1 MKEQHLG
8 VRRFRGKGPGTDVH
22 QLLKRFK
29 GGGAGDDGN
38 RLLPGGGLKT
48 MLDAMEVPSHARH
61 LLLQLNTQRTKGF
74 LCDVIIVVQ
83 NALFRAH
90 KNILAASSLYLKS
103 LVVHDNL
110 INLDHEMVSPG
121 VFRVILDYIYTGRLS
136 EGDPTCPTEP
146 NIGAVL
152 AAASYLQLLDLVA
165 LCKKKLKRNGK
176 YHPMPRF
183 LPSKISP
190 SGMGGR
196 LRVSTPVIQPCFP
209 GGVMGSHA
217 LRGPPLEDQAPHPIY
232 APTQGPGPYPSAQV
246 ALPPQPGLRMTND
259 RNCSPIYGL
268 DLSKKSPSSQSQ
280 QHPSHPHLSHP
291 TDEEPEGE
299 LSRRASPLLSPSEG
313 PGKMEAVQGAGSLTP
328 HSFPLLSQP
337 LAPHLPHLQRSSS
350 QGQEPYPC
358 PPSPEPPEEAG
369 ERGRDGPSIYR
380 WVKNEPLLCSVD
392 DEDEEDEDEIGG
404 MGEQDKEAH
413 HQHMNH
419 HKNGEEKL
427 TLSEGSYGRGVACDG
442 EDENGTG
449 SEETGSSE
457 GRPSPPG
464 PRGRYH
470 MPYEPES
477 FGDNLYVCIPCDKG
491 FPSSEQLNAHVE
503 THAEEEL
510 NHGAEVDSGNGTGK
524 PAGASNGPAGL
535 TNAGS
540 LHSPFMESK
549 VGQNLHAMG
558 IGEMIR
564 PYRCSSCD
572 KTYKDPA
579 TLRQHEKTHW
589 LTRPY
594 PCSICGKK
602 FTQRGTMTRHM
613 RSHLGLKPFACDA
626 CGMRFT
632 RQYRLTEHMRIH
644 SGEKPYECQVC
655 GGKFAQQRNLIS
667 HMKMHSSAGSAGGL
681 VADGKLKMDFAEG
694 IYPLSKYAAEHLGL
708 KQEKASELL
717 AQASQHLLADAKAME
732 SLYPLSKLTAE
743 HLGLAHDK
751 MDILPMPATPQQL
764 HAEAR
769 TIDRY
774 SPS

>member
-1 MKEQHLG
+1 MII
-8 VRRFRGKGPGTDVH
+8 
-22 QLLKRFK
+22 KRDLDRMAEEI
-29 GGGAGDDGN
+29 GH
-38 RLLPGGGLKT
+38 PGGGLKS

-136 EGDPTCPTEP
+136 EGDPTSPTEP

-176 YHPMPRF
+176 YHLHPNPGF
-183 LPSKISP
+183 LPYKIGSG
-190 SGMGGR
+190 GMGGR
-196 LRVSTPVIQPCFP
+196 FRVSTPVIQSCLS
-209 GGVMGSHA
+209 GGVVTAPRST
-217 LRGPPLEDQAPHPIY
+217 PLEDLPPLPMAPHGGEIY
-232 APTQGPGPYPSAQV
+232 APAPTQGPPPYPPTKASLSPQSSLR
-246 ALPPQPGLRMTND
+246 LPPTD
-259 RNCSPIYGL
+259 RNCSSVYGL

-280 QHPSHPHLSHP
+280 LSSSHPHLISSLHP
-291 TDEEPEGE
+291 DEDPEGE
-299 LSRRASPLLSPSEG
+299 LDRTTSPMHSPNDGSRKVETAHH
-313 PGKMEAVQGAGSLTP
+313 VGSLTP
-328 HSFPLLSQP
+328 HAFPLSNHP
-337 LAPHLPHLQRSSS
+337 LAPHLPHLHRSH
-350 QGQEPYPC
+350 GQESYPC
-358 PPSPEPPEEAG
+358 HPSPEPMEDSREH
-369 ERGRDGPSIYR
+369 GRDGSSIYR
-380 WVKNEPLLCSVD
+380 WVKNEPSNPE
-392 DEDEEDEDEIGG
+392 DEDEEDEEDDSGG
-404 MGEQDKEAH
+404 MGEQDKDRQ

-419 HKNGEEKL
+419 HKNGDEKMNMN
-427 TLSEGSYGRGVACDG
+427 ERGYDRGTVNCDDG

-457 GRPSPPG
+457 GRSSPNG
-464 PRGRYH
+464 AGGRYH
-470 MPYEPES
+470 LPYEPES

-503 THAEEEL
+503 THNEEEL
-510 NHGAEVDSGNGTGK
+510 NNGSELDNSNNSGK
-524 PAGASNGPAGL
+524 P
-535 TNAGS
+535 TNAHGPTS
-540 LHSPFMESK
+540 LNSPSGLHSPFPDSK
-549 VGQNLHAMG
+549 SVPNHHP
-558 IGEMIR
+558 IGLGEIIR
-564 PYRCSSCD
+564 PYRCSSCE
-572 KTYKDPA
+572 KSYKDPA

-667 HMKMHSSAGSAGGL
+667 HMKMHSSGGAGGGL
-681 VADGKLKMDFAEG
+681 TPDGKLKIDFSEG
-694 IYPLSKYAAEHLGL
+694 IYPLSKYTAEHLGL
-708 KQEKASELL
+708 KQEKTCDLL
-717 AQASQHLLADAKAME
+717 TASQHLLADAKAME
-732 SLYPLSKLTAE
+732 SFYPLSKLAVE
-743 HLGLAHDK
+743 HLGLAGKIDV
-751 MDILPMPATPQQL
+751 LNQTLQPQ
-764 HAEAR
+764 ESR

>member
-1 MKEQHLG
+1 
-8 VRRFRGKGPGTDVH
+8 
-22 QLLKRFK
+22 
-29 GGGAGDDGN
+29 
-38 RLLPGGGLKT
+38 
-48 MLDAMEVPSHARH
+48 MEVPSHARH

-136 EGDPTCPTEP
+136 EGDPTSPTEP

-152 AAASYLQLLDLVA
+152 AAASYLQLLDLVT

-176 YHPMPRF
+176 YHLRPNPGF
-183 LPSKISP
+183 LPYKIDP

-196 LRVSTPVIQPCFP
+196 RFRISPPVIHSVMSTPRPT
-209 GGVMGSHA
+209 
-217 LRGPPLEDQAPHPIY
+217 PLE
-232 APTQGPGPYPSAQV
+232 
-246 ALPPQPGLRMTND
+246 N
-259 RNCSPIYGL
+259 N
-268 DLSKKSPSSQSQ
+268 
-280 QHPSHPHLSHP
+280 
-291 TDEEPEGE
+291 EE
-299 LSRRASPLLSPSEG
+299 
-313 PGKMEAVQGAGSLTP
+313 KMNMS
-328 HSFPLLSQP
+328 
-337 LAPHLPHLQRSSS
+337 
-350 QGQEPYPC
+350 
-358 PPSPEPPEEAG
+358 
-369 ERGRDGPSIYR
+369 ERGYDRGT
-380 WVKNEPLLCSVD
+380 CD
-392 DEDEEDEDEIGG
+392 D
-404 MGEQDKEAH
+404 A
-413 HQHMNH
+413 
-419 HKNGEEKL
+419 
-427 TLSEGSYGRGVACDG
+427 

-457 GRPSPPG
+457 GRPSPSGPG
-464 PRGRYH
+464 GRYH

-503 THAEEEL
+503 THNEEEL
-510 NHGAEVDSGNGTGK
+510 NNGSEVDN
-524 PAGASNGPAGL
+524 N
-535 TNAGS
+535 N
-540 LHSPFMESK
+540 
-549 VGQNLHAMG
+549 
-558 IGEMIR
+558 
-564 PYRCSSCD
+564 
-572 KTYKDPA
+572 PA

-667 HMKMHSSAGSAGGL
+667 HMKMHSSGGAGGGL
-681 VADGKLKMDFAEG
+681 TPDGKLKMDFSEG

-708 KQEKASELL
+708 KQEKTSDLFA
-717 AQASQHLLADAKAME
+717 ASQHLLADAKVME
-732 SLYPLSKLTAE
+732 SLYPLSKLAVE
-743 HLGLAHDK
+743 HLGLTHNK
-751 MDILPMPATPQQL
+751 MDILNPSLPPTSQQL
-764 HAEAR
+764 SAESR

>member
-1 MKEQHLG
+1 MIMK
-8 VRRFRGKGPGTDVH
+8 
-22 QLLKRFK
+22 
-29 GGGAGDDGN
+29 GDLERMAEEFGH
-38 RLLPGGGLKT
+38 PGGGLKT

-136 EGDPTCPTEP
+136 EGDPTSPTEP

-165 LCKKKLKRNGK
+165 LCKKKLKRPGK
-176 YHPMPRF
+176 YHLRPTPGF
-183 LPSKISP
+183 LPYSKMGP
-190 SGMGGR
+190 SGMVGGR
-196 LRVSTPVIQPCFP
+196 LRVSTPVIQPCFSS
-209 GGVMGSHA
+209 GVMTAHGP
-217 LRGPPLEDQAPHPIY
+217 RGPPLEDLPPHPLAHHAGELY
-232 APTQGPGPYPSAQV
+232 APGSTQGTQPYPPTQA
-246 ALPPQPGLRMTND
+246 ALPSQPGLRLPSTD

-268 DLSKKSPSSQSQ
+268 DLSKKSPSQSQ
-280 QHPSHPHLSHP
+280 QHSAHPHLSHH
-291 TDEEPEGE
+291 DEEPDGE
-299 LSRRASPLLSPSEG
+299 LSHRTSPMLSPSEG
-313 PGKMEAVQGAGSLTP
+313 AGKMEAVHRGGSLTP
-328 HSFPLLSQP
+328 HSFPLLNQP
-337 LAPHLPHLQRSSS
+337 LASHLPHLQRSNS

-358 PPSPEPPEEAG
+358 PPSPEPSEEPG
-369 ERGRDGPSIYR
+369 ERNRDGPSIYR
-380 WVKNEPLLCSVD
+380 WVKNEPMPYSV
-392 DEDEEDEDEIGG
+392 EDEDEDDDEEDSGG
-404 MGEQDKEAH
+404 MGEQEKEV

-419 HKNGEEKL
+419 HKNGEEKMN
-427 TLSEGSYGRGVACDG
+427 LSEGGYGRGVTCDG

-464 PRGRYH
+464 ARGRYH

-503 THAEEEL
+503 THTEEEL
-510 NHGAEVDSGNGTGK
+510 NPGGEMDSSNSNSTGK
-524 PAGASNGPAGL
+524 PSNANGPASL
-535 TNAGS
+535 NSTGS
-540 LHSPFMESK
+540 LHSPFLDSK
-549 VGQNLHAMG
+549 SGQNLHPMG

-572 KTYKDPA
+572 KSYKDPA

-667 HMKMHSSAGSAGGL
+667 HMKMHSSGGAGGGL
-681 VADGKLKMDFAEG
+681 AADGKLKIDFTEG

-743 HLGLAHDK
+743 HLGLTHDK
-751 MDILPMPATPQQL
+751 MDILPLPPAPQPL
-764 HAEAR
+764 PTESR

>member
-1 MKEQHLG
+1 
-8 VRRFRGKGPGTDVH
+8 
-22 QLLKRFK
+22 
-29 GGGAGDDGN
+29 
-38 RLLPGGGLKT
+38 

-136 EGDPTCPTEP
+136 EGDPTSPTEP

-152 AAASYLQLLDLVA
+152 AAASYLQLLDLVT

-176 YHPMPRF
+176 YHLRPNPGF
-183 LPSKISP
+183 LPYKIGS
-190 SGMGGR
+190 SGMGGGR
-196 LRVSTPVIQPCFP
+196 FRISTPVIHPCHP
-209 GGVMGSHA
+209 GGVVSTP
-217 LRGPPLEDQAPHPIY
+217 RPTPLEDLPPLPLAPHVGEIY
-232 APTQGPGPYPSAQV
+232 APVPTQGPPPYPPAKAS
-246 ALPPQPGLRMTND
+246 LSPQSGLRMPPTD
-259 RNCSPIYGL
+259 RNCSVYGL

-280 QHPSHPHLSHP
+280 LPSGHHHLISSLHPE
-291 TDEEPEGE
+291 EEPEGE
-299 LSRRASPLLSPSEG
+299 LDQSTSPLLSPNDGSR
-313 PGKMEAVQGAGSLTP
+313 KMETAHHVGSLTP
-328 HSFPLLSQP
+328 HPFPLPNHP
-337 LAPHLPHLQRSSS
+337 LPPHLPHLHRS

-358 PPSPEPPEEAG
+358 APSPEPMEDSREQ
-369 ERGRDGPSIYR
+369 GRDGSNIYR
-380 WVKNEPLLCSVD
+380 WVKNEPSNPE
-392 DEDEEDEDEIGG
+392 DEDEEDEEDESGG
-404 MGEQDKEAH
+404 MGEQDKER

-419 HKNGEEKL
+419 HKNSEEKL
-427 TLSEGSYGRGVACDG
+427 NMNERGYDRGTCDDG

-457 GRPSPPG
+457 GRPSPPVPG
-464 PRGRYH
+464 GRYH

-503 THAEEEL
+503 THTEEEL
-510 NHGAEVDSGNGTGK
+510 NNGSELDNSNNSSSK
-524 PAGASNGPAGL
+524 P
-535 TNAGS
+535 TNAHGPTS
-540 LHSPFMESK
+540 LNSSSGLHSPFLDSK
-549 VGQNLHAMG
+549 STQNLHS
-558 IGEMIR
+558 IGLGEIIR

-572 KTYKDPA
+572 KSYKDPA

-667 HMKMHSSAGSAGGL
+667 HMKMHSSGTAGGGL
-681 VADGKLKMDFAEG
+681 TPDGKLKIDFSEG
-694 IYPLSKYAAEHLGL
+694 IYPLSKYTAEHLGL
-708 KQEKASELL
+708 KQEKTSDLL
-717 AQASQHLLADAKAME
+717 TASQHLLADAKAME
-732 SLYPLSKLTAE
+732 SLYPLSKLAVE
-743 HLGLAHDK
+743 HLGLTHNK
-751 MDILPMPATPQQL
+751 IDILNQPLPPTSQQL
-764 HAEAR
+764 SAESR

>member
-1 MKEQHLG
+1 MIIEGDLDRMAEEIGH
-8 VRRFRGKGPGTDVH
+8 PGI
-22 QLLKRFK
+22 
-29 GGGAGDDGN
+29 
-38 RLLPGGGLKT
+38 GLKS
-48 MLDAMEVPSHARH
+48 MLDAMEVQSHAKH

-136 EGDPTCPTEP
+136 EGDPTSPTEP

-152 AAASYLQLLDLVA
+152 AAASYLQLLDLVT

-176 YHPMPRF
+176 YHLRPNPGF
-183 LPSKISP
+183 LPYKIDY
-190 SGMGGR
+190 SGMGGGR
-196 LRVSTPVIQPCFP
+196 IRISTPVIHSCHP
-209 GGVMGSHA
+209 GGVVSTP
-217 LRGPPLEDQAPHPIY
+217 RPTPLEDLAPHAGEIY
-232 APTQGPGPYPSAQV
+232 APAPTQGPPPYPPAKTSL
-246 ALPPQPGLRMTND
+246 LPQSGLRPTD
-259 RNCSPIYGL
+259 RSCSSVYGL

-280 QHPSHPHLSHP
+280 LPSGHPHLISSLHP
-291 TDEEPEGE
+291 EEEPEGE
-299 LSRRASPLLSPSEG
+299 LDQSTSPLLSPNDGSR
-313 PGKMEAVQGAGSLTP
+313 KMETAHHVGSLTP
-328 HSFPLLSQP
+328 HPFHLPNHP
-337 LAPHLPHLQRSSS
+337 LAPHLPHLHRL

-358 PPSPEPPEEAG
+358 PPSPEPMEDSREQ
-369 ERGRDGPSIYR
+369 GRDGSNIYR
-380 WVKNEPLLCSVD
+380 WVKNEPSNPE
-392 DEDEEDEDEIGG
+392 DEDEEDEEDENGG
-404 MGEQDKEAH
+404 IGEQDKER
-413 HQHMNH
+413 HQHMNL
-419 HKNGEEKL
+419 HKNSEEKL
-427 TLSEGSYGRGVACDG
+427 NMNERGYDRGTCDDG

-457 GRPSPPG
+457 GRPSPPVPG
-464 PRGRYH
+464 GRYH

-503 THAEEEL
+503 THTEEEL
-510 NHGAEVDSGNGTGK
+510 NNGIELDNNGNSK
-524 PAGASNGPAGL
+524 P
-535 TNAGS
+535 TNAHGPTS
-540 LHSPFMESK
+540 LNSSSGLHSSFLDSK
-549 VGQNLHAMG
+549 STQNFHS
-558 IGEMIR
+558 IGLGEIIR

-572 KTYKDPA
+572 KSYKDPA

-667 HMKMHSSAGSAGGL
+667 HMKMHSSGTGGGGL
-681 VADGKLKMDFAEG
+681 TPDGKLKIDFSEG

-708 KQEKASELL
+708 KQEKISDLL
-717 AQASQHLLADAKAME
+717 TASQHLLVDAKAME
-732 SLYPLSKLTAE
+732 SLYPLSKLAVE
-743 HLGLAHDK
+743 HLGLTHIK
-751 MDILPMPATPQQL
+751 MDVLNQPLPPTSQQL
-764 HAEAR
+764 SAESH

>member
-1 MKEQHLG
+1 
-8 VRRFRGKGPGTDVH
+8 
-22 QLLKRFK
+22 
-29 GGGAGDDGN
+29 
-38 RLLPGGGLKT
+38 

-136 EGDPTCPTEP
+136 EGDPTSPTEP

-165 LCKKKLKRNGK
+165 LCKKKLKKNGK
-176 YHPMPRF
+176 YHLRPNPGF
-183 LPSKISP
+183 LPYKIGP
-190 SGMGGR
+190 GGVGGGR
-196 LRVSTPVIQPCFP
+196 FRVSTPVIHSCLS
-209 GGVMGSHA
+209 GGVVGTPRPTSLEDMHHLPLAPHA
-217 LRGPPLEDQAPHPIY
+217 GELYAPAPIQGPP
-232 APTQGPGPYPSAQV
+232 PYPPTKASLSPQSGLR
-246 ALPPQPGLRMTND
+246 LPPTD
-259 RNCSPIYGL
+259 RNCSSVFGL

-280 QHPSHPHLSHP
+280 LPSSHPYLISSLHP
-291 TDEEPEGE
+291 DEEPQGE
-299 LSRRASPLLSPSEG
+299 LDQRTSPLLSPNDGSR
-313 PGKMEAVQGAGSLTP
+313 KMEIAHHAGSLTP
-328 HSFPLLSQP
+328 HPFPLSNHP
-337 LAPHLPHLQRSSS
+337 LAPHLPNLHRS

-358 PPSPEPPEEAG
+358 PPSPEPMEDSREQ
-369 ERGRDGPSIYR
+369 GRDGSSIYR
-380 WVKNEPLLCSVD
+380 WMKNEPSNPEDEYEED
-392 DEDEEDEDEIGG
+392 DEDDSGG
-404 MGEQDKEAH
+404 MGEQDKERH

-419 HKNGEEKL
+419 HKNSEEKL
-427 TLSEGSYGRGVACDG
+427 NMSERGYDRGTVTCDDG
-442 EDENGTG
+442 EDENVTG

-457 GRPSPPG
+457 GRSSPPG
-464 PRGRYH
+464 AGGRYH
-470 MPYEPES
+470 IPYEPES

-503 THAEEEL
+503 THTEEEL
-510 NHGAEVDSGNGTGK
+510 NNGSELENSNNGSKPNNAHGPTSLN
-524 PAGASNGPAGL
+524 SSS
-535 TNAGS
+535 S
-540 LHSPFMESK
+540 LHSPFLDSK
-549 VGQNLHAMG
+549 SGQNLHP
-558 IGEMIR
+558 IGLGEIIR

-572 KTYKDPA
+572 KSYKDPA

-667 HMKMHSSAGSAGGL
+667 HMKMHSSVAASGGL
-681 VADGKLKMDFAEG
+681 TPDGKLKIDFTEG
-694 IYPLSKYAAEHLGL
+694 IYPLSKYTVEHLGL
-708 KQEKASELL
+708 KQEKTSDLL
-717 AQASQHLLADAKAME
+717 TASQHLLADAKAME
-732 SLYPLSKLTAE
+732 SLYPLSKLAAV
-743 HLGLAHDK
+743 HLGLTHNK
-751 MDILPMPATPQQL
+751 MDILNQPLPPTPQQL
-764 HAEAR
+764 SAEAR

>member
-1 MKEQHLG
+1 MIIKGDLDRMAEELG
-8 VRRFRGKGPGTDVH
+8 H
-22 QLLKRFK
+22 
-29 GGGAGDDGN
+29 
-38 RLLPGGGLKT
+38 PGGGLKT

-136 EGDPTCPTEP
+136 EGDPTSPSEP
-146 NIGAVL
+146 NLGAVL
-152 AAASYLQLLDLVA
+152 AAANYLQLLDLVA

-176 YHPMPRF
+176 YSHPGAAF
-183 LPSKISP
+183 LPYKLS
-190 SGMGGR
+190 SGEMVRGR
-196 LRVSTPVIQPCFP
+196 FRVPTPVIQPCFP
-209 GGVMGSHA
+209 GANSHTPRPA
-217 LRGPPLEDQAPHPIY
+217 SLEDMPQHQLPRHAGEIY
-232 APTQGPGPYPSAQV
+232 APISGPQAYSGLQQGLPS
-246 ALPPQPGLRMTND
+246 QPGLRLPSSE

-268 DLSKKSPSSQSQ
+268 DLSKKSPSSHSQ
-280 QHPSHPHLSHP
+280 HTPSHSHLSHSHHP
-291 TDEEPEGE
+291 DDEPGGRPQ
-299 LSRRASPLLSPSEG
+299 SGRDSPMLVSNHSD
-313 PGKMEAVQGAGSLTP
+313 KMETGEHPGGPLTP
-328 HSFPLLSQP
+328 HSLPRLNQP
-337 LAPHLPHLQRSSS
+337 LAPHLPHLQRSGP
-350 QGQEPYPC
+350 QNQEAYPC
-358 PPSPEPPEEAG
+358 PPSPDTPGDNG
-369 ERGRDGPSIYR
+369 ERGRDRVSVYR
-380 WVKNEPLLCSVD
+380 WVKNEPLSYNPED
-392 DEDEEDEDEIGG
+392 EEEDEEDDEGED
-404 MGEQDKEAH
+404 MADRDKDN
-413 HQHMNH
+413 NH
-419 HKNGEEKL
+419 KGNEVG
-427 TLSEGSYGRGVACDG
+427 YRGVECDG
-442 EDENGTG
+442 EDEKSGSG

-464 PRGRYH
+464 GMGRYH
-470 MPYEPES
+470 VPFEPES

-503 THAEEEL
+503 THTEEDLYSNSEL
-510 NHGAEVDSGNGTGK
+510 GNGKGNSGGGT
-524 PAGASNGPAGL
+524 PNGPP
-535 TNAGS
+535 NHNNSNNNNS
-540 LHSPFMESK
+540 LSYQDSK
-549 VGQNLHAMG
+549 SGQMLPAVGM
-558 IGEMIR
+558 GEMIR
-564 PYRCSSCD
+564 PYRCSSCE
-572 KTYKDPA
+572 KSYKDPA

-667 HMKMHSSAGSAGGL
+667 HMKMHSTGGAGTGL
-681 VADGKLKMDFAEG
+681 TADGKLKLDFSDG
-694 IYPLSKYAAEHLGL
+694 IYPLTKYTAEHLGL

-717 AQASQHLLADAKAME
+717 AQASQHLLDAKTIE
-732 SLYPLSKLTAE
+732 SLYPLHKLAVE
-743 HLGLAHDK
+743 HLGLTHDK
-751 MDILPMPATPQQL
+751 MDVMAQGLPPPPPPPL
-764 HAEAR
+764 PPIPGESR

>member
-1 MKEQHLG
+1 MII
-8 VRRFRGKGPGTDVH
+8 KGDLDRMAEEIGHPGI
-22 QLLKRFK
+22 
-29 GGGAGDDGN
+29 
-38 RLLPGGGLKT
+38 GLKS

-136 EGDPTCPTEP
+136 EGDPTSPTEP

-152 AAASYLQLLDLVA
+152 AAASYLQLLDLVT
-165 LCKKKLKRNGK
+165 LCKKKMKRNGK
-176 YHPMPRF
+176 YHLRPNPGF
-183 LPSKISP
+183 LPYKIDP

-196 LRVSTPVIQPCFP
+196 RFRISPPVIHSVVSTPRPI
-209 GGVMGSHA
+209 
-217 LRGPPLEDQAPHPIY
+217 PLEDLPPLPRPPNGGEIY
-232 APTQGPGPYPSAQV
+232 APAHTQGPPPYPPAKAS
-246 ALPPQPGLRMTND
+246 LSPQSGLRLAPTD
-259 RNCSPIYGL
+259 RNCSSVYGL
-268 DLSKKSPSSQSQ
+268 DLTKKSPQS
-280 QHPSHPHLSHP
+280 QHPSGHPHLISSLHP
-291 TDEEPEGE
+291 EEEPEGE
-299 LSRRASPLLSPSEG
+299 LDQSTSPLLSPNDGSR
-313 PGKMEAVQGAGSLTP
+313 KMEAAHHAGSLTP
-328 HSFPLLSQP
+328 HPFPLPNHP
-337 LAPHLPHLQRSSS
+337 LAPHLPHLHRP

-358 PPSPEPPEEAG
+358 PPSPEPMEDSREQ
-369 ERGRDGPSIYR
+369 GRDGSSIYR
-380 WVKNEPLLCSVD
+380 WVKNEPSNPE
-392 DEDEEDEDEIGG
+392 DEDEEDEEDDSGG
-404 MGEQDKEAH
+404 MGEQDKERH

-419 HKNGEEKL
+419 HKNSEEKL
-427 TLSEGSYGRGVACDG
+427 SELGYDRGTCDDA

-457 GRPSPPG
+457 GRPSPPVPG
-464 PRGRYH
+464 GRYH

-503 THAEEEL
+503 THNEEEL
-510 NHGAEVDSGNGTGK
+510 NNGSELEHSSK
-524 PAGASNGPAGL
+524 P
-535 TNAGS
+535 TNAHGPIS
-540 LHSPFMESK
+540 LNTTSGLHSPFLDNKSA
-549 VGQNLHAMG
+549 QNLHS
-558 IGEMIR
+558 IGLGEIIR

-572 KTYKDPA
+572 KSYKDPA

-667 HMKMHSSAGSAGGL
+667 HMKMHSSGAAGGGL
-681 VADGKLKMDFAEG
+681 TPDGKLKMDFSEG

-708 KQEKASELL
+708 KQEKTSDLFA
-717 AQASQHLLADAKAME
+717 ASQHLLADPKVME
-732 SLYPLSKLTAE
+732 SLYPLSKLAVE
-743 HLGLAHDK
+743 HLGLTHNK
-751 MDILPMPATPQQL
+751 MDILNPSLPPTSQQL
-764 HAEAR
+764 SAESR

>member
-1 MKEQHLG
+1 
-8 VRRFRGKGPGTDVH
+8 
-22 QLLKRFK
+22 
-29 GGGAGDDGN
+29 
-38 RLLPGGGLKT
+38 
-48 MLDAMEVPSHARH
+48 MLDAMEVPGHARH

-136 EGDPTCPTEP
+136 DGDPASPSEP

-165 LCKKKLKRNGK
+165 LCKKKLKGK
-176 YHPMPRF
+176 AKYLLRPTPGF
-183 LPSKISP
+183 LPYSNMTPGSV
-190 SGMGGR
+190 GGGR
-196 LRVSTPVIQPCFP
+196 HRVPTPVIQPCYP
-209 GGVMGSHA
+209 GGVVSSHTPCA
-217 LRGPPLEDQAPHPIY
+217 PPIEDLPPHPLAPHGGELY
-232 APTQGPGPYPSAQV
+232 APSFIQGPQEYPSTPAP
-246 ALPPQPGLRMTND
+246 LPPPSGMRLPTAD
-259 RNCSPIYGL
+259 RNYSPLGL
-268 DLSKKSPSSQSQ
+268 DLSKKSPGPKS
-280 QHPSHPHLSHP
+280 QHPPSHSHLSH
-291 TDEEPEGE
+291 THQQDEEVESE
-299 LSRRASPLLSPSEG
+299 LSNRGSPRQGANGG
-313 PGKMEAVQGAGSLTP
+313 PDKMENTHHVGPHTP
-328 HSFPLLSQP
+328 HSYPHLSQP
-337 LAPHLPHLQRSSS
+337 LTPHHPHLHHSRSQS
-350 QGQEPYPC
+350 QENFPC
-358 PPSPEPPEEAG
+358 PPSPEATG
-369 ERGRDGPSIYR
+369 EQRDHMSDGSVCR
-380 WVKNEPLLCSVD
+380 WVKDEPRSYNA
-392 DEDEEDEDEIGG
+392 EDEEDEEEEEDDIGVG
-404 MGEQDKEAH
+404 DRDKGTRQH
-413 HQHMNH
+413 LNHQ
-419 HKNGEEKL
+419 KTSEEKL
-427 TLSEGSYGRGVACDG
+427 SEGGYGRGVACDG
-442 EDENGTG
+442 EDENGTA
-449 SEETGSSE
+449 SEESVSSE

-464 PRGRYH
+464 TVGRYH
-470 MPYEPES
+470 IPYDITCPES

-503 THAEEEL
+503 THTEEEL
-510 NHGAEVDSGNGTGK
+510 NPGSEMENNSSNSTTCKANSV
-524 PAGASNGPAGL
+524 NGPTSL
-535 TNAGS
+535 NANSNHPQS
-540 LHSPFMESK
+540 LHT
-549 VGQNLHAMG
+549 MG
-558 IGEMIR
+558 MGEMIR
-564 PYRCSSCD
+564 PYRCSSCE
-572 KTYKDPA
+572 KSYKDPA

-667 HMKMHSSAGSAGGL
+667 HMKMHSGGGAGGGL
-681 VADGKLKMDFAEG
+681 TADGKLKMDFSEG

-717 AQASQHLLADAKAME
+717 AQASQHLLADPKAIE
-732 SLYPLSKLTAE
+732 SLYPLSKLAAE
-743 HLGLAHDK
+743 HLGLTHEK
-751 MDILPMPATPQQL
+751 MNVLSQSLPPPSQPLPPET
-764 HAEAR
+764 R
-769 TIDRY
+769 TIERY

>member
-1 MKEQHLG
+1 MII
-8 VRRFRGKGPGTDVH
+8 KGDLDRMAEEIGHPGI
-22 QLLKRFK
+22 
-29 GGGAGDDGN
+29 
-38 RLLPGGGLKT
+38 GLKS

-121 VFRVILDYIYTGRLS
+121 VFRVILDYIYTGRLN
-136 EGDPTCPTEP
+136 EGDPTSPTEP

-152 AAASYLQLLDLVA
+152 AAASYLQLLDLVT

-176 YHPMPRF
+176 YHLRPNPGF
-183 LPSKISP
+183 LPYKIDSG
-190 SGMGGR
+190 GMGGGR
-196 LRVSTPVIQPCFP
+196 IRISTPVIHPFYP
-209 GGVMGSHA
+209 GGVVSTP
-217 LRGPPLEDQAPHPIY
+217 RPTPLEDLAPLPLAPHAGELYAP
-232 APTQGPGPYPSAQV
+232 APTQGPPPYPPAKTS
-246 ALPPQPGLRMTND
+246 LSPQSGLRPTD
-259 RNCSPIYGL
+259 RSSSSVYGL

-280 QHPSHPHLSHP
+280 LPSGHPHSISSLHP
-291 TDEEPEGE
+291 EDEPEGE
-299 LSRRASPLLSPSEG
+299 LDQRTSPLLSPNDGSR
-313 PGKMEAVQGAGSLTP
+313 KMETAHHVGSLTP
-328 HSFPLLSQP
+328 HPFPLPNHP
-337 LAPHLPHLQRSSS
+337 LAPHLPHLHRS

-358 PPSPEPPEEAG
+358 PPSPEPMEDSREQ
-369 ERGRDGPSIYR
+369 GRDGSNIYR
-380 WVKNEPLLCSVD
+380 WVKNEPSNPE
-392 DEDEEDEDEIGG
+392 DEDEEDEEDESGG
-404 MGEQDKEAH
+404 IGEQDKER

-419 HKNGEEKL
+419 HKNSEEKL
-427 TLSEGSYGRGVACDG
+427 TMNERGYDRGTCDDG

-457 GRPSPPG
+457 GRPSPPVQG
-464 PRGRYH
+464 GRYH

-503 THAEEEL
+503 THTEEEL
-510 NHGAEVDSGNGTGK
+510 NNGSELDNN
-524 PAGASNGPAGL
+524 SNSKL
-535 TNAGS
+535 TNAHGPRS
-540 LHSPFMESK
+540 LNNSSGLHSPFLDSK
-549 VGQNLHAMG
+549 STQNLHS
-558 IGEMIR
+558 IGLGEIIR

-572 KTYKDPA
+572 KSYKDPA

-667 HMKMHSSAGSAGGL
+667 HMKMHSSGTGGGG
-681 VADGKLKMDFAEG
+681 VTPDGNLKIDFSEG
-694 IYPLSKYAAEHLGL
+694 IYPLSKYTAEHLGL
-708 KQEKASELL
+708 KQEKTSDLL
-717 AQASQHLLADAKAME
+717 TASQHLLVDAKVME
-732 SLYPLSKLTAE
+732 SLYPLSKLAVE
-743 HLGLAHDK
+743 HLGLTHNK
-751 MDILPMPATPQQL
+751 MDVLNQPLPPTSQQL
-764 HAEAR
+764 SAESR
-769 TIDRY
+769 TIDCY

>member
-1 MKEQHLG
+1 
-8 VRRFRGKGPGTDVH
+8 
-22 QLLKRFK
+22 
-29 GGGAGDDGN
+29 
-38 RLLPGGGLKT
+38 

-136 EGDPTCPTEP
+136 EVDAASPSEP
-146 NIGAVL
+146 GIGAVL

-165 LCKKKLKRNGK
+165 LCKKKLRNGK
-176 YHPMPRF
+176 YHSRPTPGF
-183 LPSKISP
+183 LPYSKN
-190 SGMGGR
+190 GGGGR
-196 LRVSTPVIQPCFP
+196 FRMSTPVIQPCFP
-209 GGVMGSHA
+209 GAVVSGHTP
-217 LRGPPLEDQAPHPIY
+217 RPPLEDLPTHTLPPHTGELY
-232 APTQGPGPYPSAQV
+232 APIPSQGSQGYPSTQPG
-246 ALPPQPGLRMTND
+246 LPPQPGLCLPPLD
-259 RNCSPIYGL
+259 RNCSPLYGL

-280 QHPSHPHLSHP
+280 HTPSHSHPHNP
-291 TDEEPEGE
+291 EDERGGAEPSGRSSTPLVANHSDKMETGGHH
-299 LSRRASPLLSPSEG
+299 SPL
-313 PGKMEAVQGAGSLTP
+313 TP
-328 HSFPLLSQP
+328 NPFSHFNQP
-337 LAPHLPHLQRSSS
+337 LGPHLPHLKRSGHQSLA
-350 QGQEPYPC
+350 EPYPC
-358 PPSPEPPEEAG
+358 PPSPDTPG
-369 ERGRDGPSIYR
+369 DTVERGRDRGSIYH
-380 WVKNEPLLCSVD
+380 WVKNEPLSYTP
-392 DEDEEDEDEIGG
+392 EDEEDDEEEEDGGG
-404 MGEQDKEAH
+404 MGERDKEAH
-413 HQHMNH
+413 HQHLNNH
-419 HKNGEEKL
+419 KSNDVGYR
-427 TLSEGSYGRGVACDG
+427 SVDCDG
-442 EDENGTG
+442 EDEKSGSG
-449 SEETGSSE
+449 SEDTGSSE

-464 PRGRYH
+464 PLERFH
-470 MPYEPES
+470 MPYGPES

-503 THAEEEL
+503 THTEEDLYNNSEL
-510 NHGAEVDSGNGTGK
+510 GNGNGK
-524 PAGASNGPAGL
+524 SNSTSNTNGPS
-535 TNAGS
+535 S
-540 LHSPFMESK
+540 LNSNSSCLSYLDSK
-549 VGQNLHAMG
+549 SGQNLPSVGMG
-558 IGEMIR
+558 EIIR

-572 KTYKDPA
+572 KSYKDPA

-667 HMKMHSSAGSAGGL
+667 HMKMHSTGGGL
-681 VADGKLKMDFAEG
+681 TADGKLKMDLPEG
-694 IYPLSKYAAEHLGL
+694 IYPLTKYAAEHLGL

-717 AQASQHLLADAKAME
+717 AQASQHLLADGKALE
-732 SLYPLSKLTAE
+732 SLYPLSKLAAE
-743 HLGLAHDK
+743 HLGFTHVK
-751 MDILPMPATPQQL
+751 MDDLSPPL
-764 HAEAR
+764 HATAPPISGESR